1 LFGEKKMDTSMDK
14 TENIEKDNQNDHDT
28 SMDCCFLEKIEVEE
42 NPAKKNETS
51 LSVSVRKFAK
61 IK

>member
-1 LFGEKKMDTSMDK
+1 MDTSMDK